1 PHHPTVRA
9 LESTRLPTG
18 QPPSI
23 PMLKAQ
29 PCQSQVSTPRQTG
42 PSITRSKT
50 SQPTPSTVEAY
61 LTGALAYIDF
71 QPQVWYSSTR
81 PTRAMTIDWS
91 AHSDFPFM

>member
-1 PHHPTVRA
+1 
-9 LESTRLPTG
+9 
-18 QPPSI
+18 
-23 PMLKAQ
+23 MLKAQ
-29 PCQSQVSTPRQTG
+29 PCQSQPAY
-42 PSITRSKT
+42 P
-50 SQPTPSTVEAY
+50 PSTVEAY